1 MVLATMVLSPKSGK
15 EYVSEGRV
23 FSHPKTKPGTILG
36 GEGKKRLLL
45 QPWAV
50 GSYLNKSPIMFCVHT
65 HTLRTSK
72 EYLNRVEEVI
82 IPTLV
87 C

>member
-1 MVLATMVLSPKSGK
+1 MFQRKSLL
-15 EYVSEGRV
+15 
-23 FSHPKTKPGTILG
+23 HPKTKPG

-45 QPWAV
+45 QPGAV
-50 GSYLNKSPIMFCVHT
+50 SSYLNKSPIMFCVHIYI
-65 HTLRTSK
+65 LRTSK
-72 EYLNRVEEVI
+72 EYLNRIEEVI